1 MNGRTLQSWK
11 EISQYVGRGVRTVQR
26 WEAMYGLPVHRP
38 SGRSRSAVFALQ
50 SELDAWLLSV
60 GRDVLRAA
68 EDGIS
73 LNAEALFDR
82 LQQLEAECEH
92 VRRQL
97 ANLGASISADHSQS
111 GNPASSVVIH
121 MRRAS

>member
-11 EISQYVGRGVRTVQR
+11 EIAQYIGRGVRTVQR

-50 SELDAWLLSV
+50 SEVDIWLMGA

-68 EDGIS
+68 DDGMN

-92 VRRQL
+92 LRRQL
-97 ANLGASISADHSQS
+97 ANLGANISAGHSHV
-111 GNPASSVVIH
+111 GNSTSSVAIH
-121 MRRAS
+121 LRRAS